1 MPSIVH
7 SVMSPIPTDRGP
19 LVVGKEAGTSKYP
32 FFSIYGYETPIESS
46 ADWCRVVG
54 QPNGLTLDTLLVSYD
69 RLPDGIDERV
79 ATLTVNDSISTYDI
93 KVTQSVNGV
102 SAVEAVSQAPVT
114 LCPSIFDQE
123 VTVQLPEDSR
133 RLMVVDEKGRELY
146 SRELSDVER
155 QVTVDAS
162 GWAPGTCFFRVLGN
176 REVTVVKGVK
186 R

>member
-1 MPSIVH
+1 MLRNTDPDRNNVITRFNRNSIGRQQMKQVT
-7 SVMSPIPTDRGP
+7 VVYFSPTGNTKKS
-19 LVVGKEAGTSKYP
+19 LEAMGEAL
-32 FFSIYGYETPIESS
+32 G
-46 ADWCRVVG
+46 
-54 QPNGLTLDTLLVSYD
+54 
-69 RLPDGIDERV
+69 GIDERV